1 MHKKYKGL
9 IVYTKIHKENDL
21 FIKFLSNTNELI
33 SGIVYG
39 GLSKKKRNIY
49 QIGFHLN
56 LDVLFIINRPPS
68 INGELCQPFVSQ
80 IINDKYKLNCLLSI
94 TSLINLSII
103 EGQKVDNIYEI
114 TNKFLLY
121 MFNSHK
127 WLSNFFIY
135 LFQLLK
141 IIGYE
146 INYITGEK
154 YKYFDVEKLVFTDKH
169 SKDSI
174 EFPFLMF
181 DITNTKID
189 LVSTKQVFKIFEI
202 IFTKYHLINF
212 NLSLPNQ
219 YQLFKKLIIDRLKI
233 L

>member
-1 MHKKYKGL
+1 MQKKYKGL
-9 IVYTKIHKENDL
+9 IIYTKIYKENDL

-33 SGIVYG
+33 TGIVYG

-56 LDVLFIINRPPS
+56 LEVLFIINRPPS
-68 INGELCQPFVSQ
+68 INGELCEPFVSQ

-103 EGQKVDNIYEI
+103 EGQKVDTIYNI

-121 MFNSHK
+121 MFDNNK
-127 WLSNFFIY
+127 WLSNYFIY
-135 LFQLLK
+135 LFRLLK

-146 INYITGEK
+146 INYITDEK
-154 YKYFDVEKLVFTDKH
+154 YKYFDIEKLVFTNK
-169 SKDSI
+169 SSIDSI
-174 EFPFLMF
+174 EFPYLIF
-181 DITNTKID
+181 DTTNTKID
-189 LVSTKQVFKIFEI
+189 LASTNQAFRIFEI
-202 IFTKYHLINF
+202 IFIKYHLINF

-219 YQLFKKLIIDRLKI
+219 YQLFKKLIIDRLKN